1 MTRFSPPIIHQCPA
15 CAGYFKRY
23 ALISLFFDTVT
34 EWSDGKS
41 GQWWANAS
49 GSVGRCPACTSIVWL
64 ADAHEIM
71 RAPYKPRSTGPVAR
85 AWHRITG
92 DRNGWLSEE
101 REWEALPDGIKN
113 AEQFEGLKC
122 ADDFIEALA
131 TLQPDAVDC
140 EKHLRQRLW
149 WASNDLL
156 RVVTGQEGS
165 APQPAVAAEIT
176 RANARRLLEMVE
188 RDTKRQVIRGELL
201 RQLGRFDE
209 AVAVLKAV
217 VPDGHSEVKAIKIE
231 RLARLR
237 TRLLQPI

>member
-49 GSVGRCPACTSIVWL
+49 GSVARCPACAGIVWL
-64 ADAHEIM
+64 ADASEVM
-71 RAPYKPRSTGPVAR
+71 RAPYKPLPIGPLAR
-85 AWHRITG
+85 VWHRVTG
-92 DRNGWLSEE
+92 DRGGRLQDE
-101 REWEALPDGIKN
+101 REWDSLPAGIRN
-113 AEQFEGLKC
+113 AEQIAGLKC

-131 TLQPDAVDC
+131 ALPPGVADR

-149 WASNDLL
+149 WASNDHL
-156 RVVTGQEGS
+156 RMVDSDAS
-165 APQPAVAAEIT
+165 ATPQPAVAEEIA
-176 RANARRLLEMVE
+176 RANAERLVELLEH
-188 RDTKRQVIRGELL
+188 DSKGQVARGELL

-209 AVAVLKAV
+209 AVAVLAAV
-217 VPDGHSEVKAIKIE
+217 VPDGLSEVKAIKIE

-237 TRLLQPI
+237 TTLLQPI

>member
-49 GSVGRCPACTSIVWL
+49 GSVGRCPVCTGIVWL
-64 ADAHEIM
+64 ADADEIM
-71 RAPYKPRSTGPVAR
+71 RAPHRPRPIGPMSR
-85 AWHRITG
+85 AWHRLTG
-92 DRNGWLSEE
+92 DRGGCLRDE
-101 REWEALPDGIKN
+101 RVWDSLPAGIRN
-113 AEQFEGLKC
+113 AEQIDGLKC

-131 TLQPDAVDC
+131 ALPSDVADR

-149 WASNDLL
+149 WASNDHL
-156 RVVTGQEGS
+156 RVTASEAS
-165 APQPAVAAEIT
+165 AMRQPAVAEEIA
-176 RANARRLLEMVE
+176 RANAQRLVELLEHDPKE
-188 RDTKRQVIRGELL
+188 QVARGELL

-209 AVAVLKAV
+209 AVAVLAAV
-217 VPDGHSEVKAIKIE
+217 VPDGYSEVKASKID
-231 RLARLR
+231 RLARQR
-237 TRLLQPI
+237 TTLLQPI